1 MVVTCLYVDR
11 TEGTGTAGLLA
22 FLPISESNPKFE
34 DRLQSG
40 QDGMREWTSK
50 IALHLIICKLMYK
63 NVYVL
68 GNSKDTIENAA
79 FGLRTTQKTKC
90 KTCVIRKPPSK
101 YTAQEIV

>member
-11 TEGTGTAGLLA
+11 KEGTGAAGLLA

-50 IALHLIICKLMYK
+50 NRITPDYLQVNVQECICPREFQ
-63 NVYVL
+63 
-68 GNSKDTIENAA
+68 GHH
-79 FGLRTTQKTKC
+79 
-90 KTCVIRKPPSK
+90 
-101 YTAQEIV
+101 